1 MVQHQCLR
9 VPDTWNLRERVEW
22 SCAWAGIRQL
32 RLWPGLRIIT
42 AIGLMAAGLRRQTQP
57 PCSSSY
63 KIAFDHIRGGESELG
78 VRELEALGASFPRDA
93 VLATSIGA
101 ALDSD
106 SRHQQA
112 AQWYEKA
119 LAIDPQYE
127 PALNNLALS
136 LASRGLLEDAVPLLR
151 SDVLSVAR
159 LVPGALKRPARRS
172 EHVPICGAARAK
184 CSGHLFSTRACL
196 SAGQPGRRSK
206 RDTGRRL
213 GSSPQF
219 GSAALW
225 PGDILR
231 APGQL

>member
-22 SCAWAGIRQL
+22 SCAWAG
-32 RLWPGLRIIT
+32 LRIIT
-42 AIGLMAAGLRRQTQP
+42 AIGLMAAGIRAQTQP
-57 PCSSSY
+57 PWSSSY

-127 PALNNLALS
+127 PALNNLEIGRA
-136 LASRGLLEDAVPLLR
+136 
-151 SDVLSVAR
+151 
-159 LVPGALKRPARRS
+159 
-172 EHVPICGAARAK
+172 HV
-184 CSGHLFSTRACL
+184 
-196 SAGQPGRRSK
+196 
-206 RDTGRRL
+206 
-213 GSSPQF
+213 
-219 GSAALW
+219 
-225 PGDILR
+225 
-231 APGQL
+231 